1 MNDPEIPYR
10 IEEKI
15 DRMLQTLTRIANA
28 LDRAIPQPPDR
39 TGVIPSD
46 LKDLTVVTP
55 ALRRQWEQDER
66 AQHNGQPD
74 PSTAL
79 PRPPR

>member
-10 IEEKI
+10 IEERL
-15 DRMLQTLTRIANA
+15 DRILQTLARIANA
-28 LDRAIPQPPDR
+28 LDRAIPLPLDR

-55 ALRRQWEQDER
+55 ALRAIWAKEDARARELNQDLPP
-66 AQHNGQPD
+66 GI
-74 PSTAL
+74 L
-79 PRPPR
+79 PRD